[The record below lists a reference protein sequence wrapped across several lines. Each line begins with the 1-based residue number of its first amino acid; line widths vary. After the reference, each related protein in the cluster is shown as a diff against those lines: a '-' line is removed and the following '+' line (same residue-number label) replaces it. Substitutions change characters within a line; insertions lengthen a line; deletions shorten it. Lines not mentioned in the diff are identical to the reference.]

1 MTWPNLPTFDC
12 PLSDDGLEHS
22 RRKLHEAAF
31 ALTSTIDF
39 SSSSVVRLPCLTRDE
54 TLGYR
59 CSCSFQLLSNPF
71 RWAMRNNFAPVALNT
86 DRFPIALGR
95 IQEAMAQ
102 FVLILNDTN
111 HDVEI
116 STHLTGATF
125 SSSWDESDLN
135 MTLHYGGPKV
145 FSSING
151 GTWTSSMKVILND
164 LKITSIIGRS
174 KGVRTVVGRE
184 STILTDV
191 VTVTHPI
198 HKSPI
203 SVKYEKPEGAFMH
216 PNHSTMLKA
225 LNWMLT
231 TISSLSSSSK
241 TKMNLLEMYCGFG
254 AHTVVLSKA
263 SVFDRVVAIEMD
275 KRLVEYAEKNILLND
290 MQGRAFVFKDD
301 AKNVARQGVAKYFAK
316 KFENPIDFDVLLV
329 DPPRSGLDKSVCS
342 LGEWSGAKRSEAKRS
357 ERAEQSTKLTHPSI
371 ARSRLASR

>member
-1 MTWPNLPTFDC
+1 
-12 PLSDDGLEHS
+12 
-22 RRKLHEAAF
+22 
-31 ALTSTIDF
+31 
-39 SSSSVVRLPCLTRDE
+39 
-54 TLGYR
+54 
-59 CSCSFQLLSNPF
+59 
-71 RWAMRNNFAPVALNT
+71 
-86 DRFPIALGR
+86 
-95 IQEAMAQ
+95 
-102 FVLILNDTN
+102 
-111 HDVEI
+111 
-116 STHLTGATF
+116 
-125 SSSWDESDLN
+125 
-135 MTLHYGGPKV
+135 
-145 FSSING
+145 
-151 GTWTSSMKVILND
+151 VILND